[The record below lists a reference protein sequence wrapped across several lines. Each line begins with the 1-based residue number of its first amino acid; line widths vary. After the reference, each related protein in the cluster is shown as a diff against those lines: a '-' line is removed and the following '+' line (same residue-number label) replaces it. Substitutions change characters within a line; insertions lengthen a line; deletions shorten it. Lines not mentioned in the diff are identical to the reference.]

1 MKILTLGAVM
11 LIGGGAFSLD
21 ALIGKYFERQAE
33 KGSQRIR
40 S

>member
-21 ALIGKYFERQAE
+21 ALIGKYFKRDSE
-33 KGSQRIR
+33 KGGRCIR
-40 S
+40 C